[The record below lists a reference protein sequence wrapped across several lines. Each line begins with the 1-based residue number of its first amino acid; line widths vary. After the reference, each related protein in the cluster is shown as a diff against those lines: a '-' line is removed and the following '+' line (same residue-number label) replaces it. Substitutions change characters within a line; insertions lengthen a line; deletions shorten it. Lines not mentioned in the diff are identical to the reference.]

1 MKFKLNLQM
10 FGEEEGAAATAPATA
25 ETATAAENGT
35 EFTVNAGDTLPDGQP
50 VSSQVAAA
58 MNKQMARHPELKQ
71 VYGQNLKRN
80 GKRTGAT
87 PSGAYAPPSP
97 EGTARGTADGSTGAQ
112 TAEKSIE
119 ERWNEA
125 KKGEFAEF
133 YGRDVQSAI
142 QDRFRNQA
150 DANEQLKAANEQ
162 LHKLEPMLK
171 VLMDRGEFK
180 DVDELI
186 HHVMDDDSLYE
197 EAASEAGMTVE
208 AYKQFKEIE
217 RQRNEM
223 AAREQQ
229 NIQEQRIR
237 EHYGKLCQ
245 QAEGMKAMFPDFD
258 LTKELKDPQFFRMTS
273 IEGGISVEDAYFAIH
288 HKELAPQML
297 AYGMERAKQQM
308 GQTLQAQRRRPAE
321 GAMKTQGQPAAADFN
336 IDPRSL
342 SRPERNRIYELIH
355 KGKMQWG

>member
-1 MKFKLNLQM
+1 MEFKLNLQM

-35 EFTVNAGDTLPDGQP
+35 EFTVNAGDTLPDGQQ

-71 VYGQNLKRN
+71 VYGQNLKRQ
-80 GKRTGAT
+80 GT
-87 PSGAYAPPSP
+87 PSGAKTPPSP
-97 EGTARGTADGSTGAQ
+97 KGTADGSTGAQ

-142 QDRFRNQA
+142 QDRFKNQQ
-150 DANEQLKAANEQ
+150 DANEE

-171 VLMDRGEFK
+171 VLMDRAEVK
-180 DVDELI
+180 SVDDLI

-208 AYKQFKEIE
+208 AFKQFKKIE
-217 RQRNEM
+217 QERNEM

-229 NIQEQRIR
+229 SIQEQRLR
-237 EHYGKLCQ
+237 EHYGQLCQ
-245 QAEGMKAMFPDFD
+245 QAENMKAMFPDFD
-258 LTKELKDPQFFRMTS
+258 LQKELKDPQFFRMTS

>member
-25 ETATAAENGT
+25 ETATAAETGT

-71 VYGQNLKRN
+71 VYGQSLKRQ
-80 GKRTGAT
+80 GKSRAEAAQ
-87 PSGAYAPPSP
+87 PAAEP
-97 EGTARGTADGSTGAQ
+97 GAQ
-112 TAEKSIE
+112 EAEKSIE

-142 QDRFRNQA
+142 QDRFKNQQ
-150 DANEQLKAANEQ
+150 DANDQLS
-162 LHKLEPMLK
+162 KLEPMLK
-171 VLMDRGEFK
+171 VLMDRAEVK
-180 DVDELI
+180 SVDDLI

-197 EAASEAGMTVE
+197 EEASEAGMTVE
-208 AYKQFKEIE
+208 AFKQFKKIE
-217 RQRNEM
+217 QERNEM

-237 EHYGKLCQ
+237 EHYGNLCQ
-245 QAEGMKAMFPDFD
+245 QAENMKAMFPDFD

>member
-1 MKFKLNLQM
+1 MEFKLNLQM
-10 FGEEEGAAATAPATA
+10 FGEEEGTAATAPATA

-35 EFTVNAGDTLPDGQP
+35 DFTVNAGDTLPDGQP

-80 GKRTGAT
+80 GKSRAEAAQ
-87 PSGAYAPPSP
+87 PAAEP
-97 EGTARGTADGSTGAQ
+97 GAQ

-142 QDRFRNQA
+142 QDRFKNQQ
-150 DANEQLKAANEQ
+150 DANEE

-171 VLMDRGEFK
+171 VLMDRAEVK
-180 DVDELI
+180 SVDDLI

-197 EAASEAGMTVE
+197 EAASEAGMTVA
-208 AYKQFKEIE
+208 AYKQFTQLQNELQE
-217 RQRNEM
+217 RQR
-223 AAREQQ
+223 REQES
-229 NIQEQRIR
+229 IQEQNLRN
-237 EHYGKLCQ
+237 HFANLSQ
-245 QAEGMKAMFPDFD
+245 QAEELKKEYPGFD
-258 LTKELKDPQFFRMTS
+258 LMKELQNERFRRMTS
-273 IEGGISVEDAYFAIH
+273 IEGGIPVRDAFFAIH
-288 HKELAPQML
+288 HNELAPQML

-308 GQTLQAQRRRPAE
+308 GQTLQAQGRRPAE